1 MIGFFPMQHS
11 NFVHL
16 HLHTQ
21 YSLLDGAIRHDDL
34 FNLAREYRMPAL
46 AMTDHGNM
54 FGAVEFYEKASHYG
68 IKPIIGCET
77 YVATGSR
84 FDKAINRSSRDDE
97 DGGVSFHLILLVKNI
112 KGYRNLCK
120 LVSSAYLEGFYYKPR
135 IDKELLKTNNE
146 GLIALSSCLHGEI
159 PYLLNNGNKEKALK
173 VALEYKAIFDNKR
186 FYLELQDNKLEEQKK
201 VNQGLLEI
209 SRKLDIPLVATNDCH
224 YLKREEARAHDVLI
238 CIQTG
243 KTVNAT
249 DRLKFRTDEFYFKS
263 PKEMETAFSSYPEA
277 IKNTIE
283 IAERCNLELK
293 LKEHHLPVFPV
304 PDGNDIDAFFENQAR
319 HGLEKRLRAMGLEE
333 ERGEEGEVKS
343 EIRNPKSE
351 ITKWHYYERLEKEL
365 KVVKAMGFA
374 GYFLIVA
381 DFINFA
387 KKQHIPV
394 GPGRGSA
401 AGSLVAYALG
411 ITNLDPIQHNL
422 LFERFLNPD
431 RISLP
436 DIDIDFCIEG
446 RDDVIRYVSEKY
458 GKDNVSQIITFGQM
472 RAKAVIRD
480 VGRAMDIPYSEVDKI
495 AKLVPNVLNITI
507 DDAVKQESR
516 LKELIDK
523 DIRIKELM
531 DVAKTLEGLPRH
543 ASTHAAGVVIANK
556 PLIEY
561 LPLYK
566 GPKEEVVTTQYDM
579 KAVEKIGLV
588 KFDFLGLKTLTV
600 IDSTVKLV
608 KENKGIELD
617 IDNVRLDDVGTY
629 KLLGSGNT
637 NCIFQLESSG
647 IKELLRKLKPETFED
662 VMSVVALYRP
672 GPLQSG
678 MVDDFIKR
686 KHGKAPIKYELPQ
699 LKDIL
704 ANTYG
709 VIVYQEQVMEIAKVL
724 AGFSP
729 GDADVLR
736 KAMGK
741 KLPEE
746 MVVQRERFIEGAK
759 KNKVEQK
766 KAEKIFDLMA
776 NFAGYGFNKSHSA
789 AYALIAYQTAYLKMH
804 YPVEFMAAMLTS
816 ETADTDKVIKYI
828 GECRDMGIGI
838 LPPDVNESRKDFTV
852 VSNKIK
858 FGLAAVKNVG
868 EAAIDV
874 ILKTREQDGQ
884 FTSMADFC
892 TRVDLRK
899 VNKRVIESLIKCGAF
914 DFTGAKRAQL
924 MTSLDKIMD
933 MSQAVQKDR
942 DNGQISIFGAV
953 PGINL
958 QAVPMLPHIEEWH
971 EAQLLHYEK
980 EALGFYITGHPLE
993 KYANELKYLANADT
1007 DSLKEKSD
1015 DEDVSI
1021 AGIVTAAKEINTK
1034 KGDRMAFVTLEDL
1047 KGSVEVVV
1055 FSDVYK
1061 NAASYFSGDA
1071 PILVKGKIDKG
1082 EENVKIIASSVFPLA
1097 GVKLKQPAA
1106 QTKEIEVRGL
1116 PPNVSIGGQGAGV
1129 SKNRDHESQNQ
1140 PSVHIK
1146 AGAVKF
1152 GNGSLEEIKGIL
1164 NAHSGSTTVYFHILL
1179 DDREVVIEASDNLR
1193 VAPYEKFVKDIEA
1206 LLGDGSVVV
1215 NTKR

>member
-1 MIGFFPMQHS
+1 MQHS

-34 FNLAREYRMPAL
+34 FSLAREYKMPAL

-54 FGAVEFYEKASHYG
+54 FGAVEFYEKASHCG

-77 YVATGSR
+77 YVAPGSR
-84 FDKAINRSSRDDE
+84 FDRTANTIDRESGESE
-97 DGGVSFHLILLVKNI
+97 ASFHLILLVKNI

-120 LVSSAYLEGFYYKPR
+120 LLSCAYLEGFYYKPR
-135 IDKELLKTNNE
+135 VDKELLKANNE

-159 PYLLNNGNKEKALK
+159 PYLLNKGNKEKALK
-173 VALEYKAIFDNKR
+173 AAEEYKAIFDSNR
-186 FYLELQDNKLEEQKK
+186 FYLELQDNKLPEQKK
-201 VNQGLLEI
+201 VNEGLLEI
-209 SRKLDIPLVATNDCH
+209 GRKLDIPLVATNDCH
-224 YLKREEARAHDVLI
+224 YLKREEARAHDILV

-243 KTVNAT
+243 KTVNSA

-263 PKEMETAFSSYPEA
+263 PKEMELSFNVYPEA

-304 PDGNDIDAFFENQAR
+304 PDGMDVDAFFEHQAR
-319 HGLEKRLRAMGLEE
+319 QGLEKRLKSPQNK
-333 ERGEEGEVKS
+333 GEDVES
-343 EIRNPKSE
+343 Q
-351 ITKWHYYERLEKEL
+351 KWHYYERLEKEI
-365 KVVKAMGFA
+365 KVIKAMGFS

-381 DFINFA
+381 DFIDFA
-387 KKQHIPV
+387 KKSNIPV

-401 AGSLVAYALG
+401 AGSLVAYVLG
-411 ITNLDPIQHNL
+411 ITNLDPIKHNL

-446 RDDVIRYVSEKY
+446 RDDVIRYVAEKY

-472 RAKAVIRD
+472 KAKAVIRD
-480 VGRAMDIPYSEVDKI
+480 VGRAMDIPYSEVDRI

-507 DDAVKQESR
+507 ADAIKQESR
-516 LKELIDK
+516 LKEIIDRDARVRDLIG
-523 DIRIKELM
+523 
-531 DVAKTLEGLPRH
+531 VAKTLEGLPRH
-543 ASTHAAGVVIANK
+543 ASTHAAGVVISNK

-566 GPKEEVVTTQYDM
+566 GPKEEVVTTQYAM
-579 KAVEKIGLV
+579 KDVEKIGLV

-600 IDSTVKLV
+600 IDRTVKIL
-608 KENKGIELD
+608 KGNRGIEID
-617 IDNVRLDDVGTY
+617 IDNLKLEDADTY
-629 KLLGSGNT
+629 KLLSSGNT
-637 NCIFQLESSG
+637 NGIFQLESSG
-647 IKELLRKLKPETFED
+647 IKDLLRKLKPETFED
-662 VMSVVALYRP
+662 IMSVVALYRP

-686 KHGKAPIKYELPQ
+686 KHGKAAIKYELPQ

-724 AGFSP
+724 AGFNP

-746 MVVQRERFIEGAK
+746 MVVQREKFIEGAK
-759 KNKVEQK
+759 RNKLDQK

-789 AYALIAYQTAYLKMH
+789 AYALIAYQTAYLKA
-804 YPVEFMAAMLTS
+804 YFPVEFMAALLS
-816 ETADTDKVIKYI
+816 ADMGNMDNVIKYI
-828 GECRDMGIGI
+828 GECRDMGIEI
-838 LPPDVNESRKDFTV
+838 LPPDINESRKDFTV
-852 VSNKIK
+852 TSDGEMRKIR
-858 FGLAAVKNVG
+858 FGMAAVKNVG

-874 ILKTREQDGQ
+874 ILKTRQEGGP
-884 FTSMADFC
+884 FSSIVDFC

-914 DFTGAKRAQL
+914 DSMGVKRAQL
-924 MTSLDKIMD
+924 MVSLDKIMD
-933 MSQAVQKDR
+933 ISQNMQKEKE
-942 DNGQISIFGAV
+942 NGQISIFSAMGGGRNGGAV
-953 PGINL
+953 AL
-958 QAVPMLPHIEEWH
+958 ELPHIEEWH
-971 EAQLLHYEK
+971 EAELLSHEK

-993 KYANELKYLANADT
+993 KYAEELKHLANTDT
-1007 DSLKEKSD
+1007 EGIKERQ
-1015 DEDVSI
+1015 DEAEVSI
-1021 AGIVTAAKEINTK
+1021 AGMVTAIKEINTK

-1047 KGSVEVVV
+1047 KGFVEVVV

-1061 NAASYFSGDA
+1061 NAVQYFSGDM
-1071 PILVKGKIDKG
+1071 PLLVKGKIDKG
-1082 EENVKIIASSVFPLA
+1082 EENVKVIASAVNSLEQA
-1097 GVKLKQPAA
+1097 KGMIIN
-1106 QTKEIEVRGL
+1106 T
-1116 PPNVSIGGQGAGV
+1116 
-1129 SKNRDHESQNQ
+1129 
-1140 PSVHIK
+1140 VHIK
-1146 AGAVKF
+1146 ADVAKVGAY
-1152 GNGSLEEIKGIL
+1152 SLERIKEILID
-1164 NAHSGSTTVYFHILL
+1164 HSGNSPVYLHLL
-1179 DDREVVIEASDNLR
+1179 WPDREVVMTMPDNLK
-1193 VAPYEKFVKDIEA
+1193 VAPSEKFIKDIET
-1206 LLGDGSVVV
+1206 LLGEGSVKIKGRMQDVV
-1215 NTKR
+1215 SGRR

>member
-1 MIGFFPMQHS
+1 MQHA
-11 NFVHL
+11 NFIHL

-34 FNLAREYRMPAL
+34 FTLAKEYKMPAL

-77 YVATGSR
+77 YVAPGSR
-84 FDKAINRSSRDDE
+84 FDRTINNIGKE
-97 DGGVSFHLILLVKNI
+97 GGEGEASFHLILLVKNT

-120 LVSSAYLEGFYYKPR
+120 LLSSAYLEGFYYKPR
-135 IDKELLKTNNE
+135 IDKELLKANNE

-159 PYLLNNGNKEKALK
+159 PYLLNKGNREKALK
-173 VALEYKAIFDNKR
+173 AAEEYKAIFDNNR
-186 FYLELQDNKLEEQKK
+186 FYLELQDNKLPEQKK
-201 VNQGLLEI
+201 VNEGLLEI
-209 SRKLDIPLVATNDCH
+209 SKKLNIPLVATNDCH
-224 YLKREEARAHDVLI
+224 YLRREEARAHDILV

-243 KTVNAT
+243 KTINST

-263 PKEMETAFSSYPEA
+263 PKEMELSFSAYPEA

-304 PDGNDIDAFFENQAR
+304 PDNGDIDVFFEHQAR
-319 HGLEKRLRAMGLEE
+319 QGLEKRLKSLHDK
-333 ERGEEGEVKS
+333 GEDVES
-343 EIRNPKSE
+343 QR
-351 ITKWHYYERLEKEL
+351 WHYYERLEKEI
-365 KVVKAMGFA
+365 KVVKAMGFP

-381 DFINFA
+381 DFIDFA
-387 KKQHIPV
+387 KRSDIPV

-411 ITNLDPIQHNL
+411 ITNLDPIKHNL

-446 RDDVIRYVSEKY
+446 RDDVIKYVSEKY

-472 RAKAVIRD
+472 KAKAVIRD
-480 VGRAMDIPYSEVDKI
+480 VGRAMDMPYSDVDKI

-507 DDAVKQESR
+507 EDAVKQEVR

-523 DIRIKELM
+523 DARVRDLI

-543 ASTHAAGVVIANK
+543 ASTHAAGVVISNK

-566 GPKEEVVTTQYDM
+566 GPKEEVVTTQYPM
-579 KAVEKIGLV
+579 KDVEKIGLV

-600 IDSTVKLV
+600 IDKVVKLL
-608 KENKGIELD
+608 KSNKNIELD
-617 IDNVRLDDVGTY
+617 IDNLILDDAETY
-629 KLLGSGNT
+629 KLLSSGDT
-637 NCIFQLESSG
+637 DGIFQLESSG

-686 KHGKAPIKYELPQ
+686 KHGKAQIKYELPQ
-699 LKDIL
+699 LKDML

-746 MVVQRERFIEGAK
+746 MVIQREKFIEGAK
-759 KNKVEQK
+759 KNKVPQP

-789 AYALIAYQTAYLKMH
+789 AYALIAYQTAYLKAH
-804 YPVEFMAAMLTS
+804 YPVEFMAALLTS
-816 ETADTDKVIKYI
+816 DMGNTDNVIKYI

-838 LPPDVNESRKDFTV
+838 LPPDINESKMNFTV
-852 VSNKIK
+852 TSSSLPLWGQISSAKGGLSPEKGGRGRIR

-874 ILKTREQDGQ
+874 ILKTREEEGQ
-884 FTSMADFC
+884 FTSIVDFC

-899 VNKRVIESLIKCGAF
+899 VNKRVIESLVKCGAF
-914 DFTGAKRAQL
+914 DSMGVKRAQL
-924 MTSLDKIMD
+924 MVSLDKIMD
-933 MSQAVQKDR
+933 ISQSIQKEKA
-942 DNGQISIFGAV
+942 NGQISIFSAMSGGRNSAAALGTDLKSV
-953 PGINL
+953 PK
-958 QAVPMLPHIEEWH
+958 LPQIEEWH
-971 EAQLLHYEK
+971 EAELLSHEK

-993 KYANELKYLANADT
+993 KYAKELKCLANTDT
-1007 DSLKEKSD
+1007 EDIKERH
-1015 DEDVSI
+1015 DEADVSI
-1021 AGIVTAAKEINTK
+1021 AGIVATVKEINTK
-1034 KGDRMAFVTLEDL
+1034 KGDRMAFITLEDL
-1047 KGSVEVVV
+1047 KGSVEVII

-1061 NAASYFSGDA
+1061 NASQYFSGDV
-1071 PILVKGKIDKG
+1071 PILVRGKVDKG
-1082 EENVKIIASSVFPLA
+1082 EENIKVIASAVKPLEEA
-1097 GVKLKQPAA
+1097 KGAVA
-1106 QTKEIEVRGL
+1106 QI
-1116 PPNVSIGGQGAGV
+1116 
-1129 SKNRDHESQNQ
+1129 
-1140 PSVHIK
+1140 VHIK
-1146 AGAVKF
+1146 ADADKIAPDSL
-1152 GNGSLEEIKGIL
+1152 NGLKGVL
-1164 NAHSGSTTVYFHILL
+1164 SAHAGSSPVYLHLL
-1179 DDREVVIEASDNLR
+1179 WSDREVVMAMPDDLKVKPSEEFIKGIET
-1193 VAPYEKFVKDIEA
+1193 F
-1206 LLGDGSVVV
+1206 LGSGSCSIAQG
-1215 NTKR
+1215 RA

>member
-1 MIGFFPMQHS
+1 MQHA
-11 NFVHL
+11 NFIHL

-34 FNLAREYRMPAL
+34 FTLAKEYKMPAL

-77 YVATGSR
+77 YVAPGSR
-84 FDKAINRSSRDDE
+84 FDRTINNIGKE
-97 DGGVSFHLILLVKNI
+97 GGEGEASFHLILLVKNT

-120 LVSSAYLEGFYYKPR
+120 LLSSAYLEGFYYKPR
-135 IDKELLKTNNE
+135 IDKELLKANNE

-159 PYLLNNGNKEKALK
+159 PYLLNKGNREKALK
-173 VALEYKAIFDNKR
+173 AAEEYKAIFDNNR
-186 FYLELQDNKLEEQKK
+186 FYLELQDNKLPEQKK
-201 VNQGLLEI
+201 VNEGLLEI
-209 SRKLDIPLVATNDCH
+209 SKKLNIPLVATNDCH
-224 YLKREEARAHDVLI
+224 YLRREEARAHDILV

-243 KTVNAT
+243 KTINST

-263 PKEMETAFSSYPEA
+263 PKEMELSFSAYPEA

-304 PDGNDIDAFFENQAR
+304 PDNGDIDVFFEHQAR
-319 HGLEKRLRAMGLEE
+319 QGLEKRLKSLHDK
-333 ERGEEGEVKS
+333 GEDVES
-343 EIRNPKSE
+343 QR
-351 ITKWHYYERLEKEL
+351 WHYYERLEKEI
-365 KVVKAMGFA
+365 KVVKAMGFP

-381 DFINFA
+381 DFIDFA
-387 KKQHIPV
+387 KRSDIPV

-411 ITNLDPIQHNL
+411 ITNLDPIKHNL

-446 RDDVIRYVSEKY
+446 RDDVIKYVSEKY

-472 RAKAVIRD
+472 KAKAVIRD
-480 VGRAMDIPYSEVDKI
+480 VGRAMDMPYSDVDKI

-507 DDAVKQESR
+507 EDAVKQEVR

-523 DIRIKELM
+523 DARVRDLI

-543 ASTHAAGVVIANK
+543 ASTHAAGVVISNK

-566 GPKEEVVTTQYDM
+566 GPKEEVVTTQYPM
-579 KAVEKIGLV
+579 KDVEKIGLV

-600 IDSTVKLV
+600 IDKVVKLL
-608 KENKGIELD
+608 KSNKNIELD
-617 IDNVRLDDVGTY
+617 IDNLILDDAETY
-629 KLLGSGNT
+629 KLLSSGDT
-637 NCIFQLESSG
+637 DGIFQLESSG

-686 KHGKAPIKYELPQ
+686 KHGKAQIKYELPQ
-699 LKDIL
+699 LKDML

-746 MVVQRERFIEGAK
+746 MVIQREKFIEGAK
-759 KNKVEQK
+759 KNKVPQP

-789 AYALIAYQTAYLKMH
+789 AYALIAYQTAYLKAH
-804 YPVEFMAAMLTS
+804 YPVEFMAALLTS
-816 ETADTDKVIKYI
+816 DMGNTDNVIKYI

-838 LPPDVNESRKDFTV
+838 LPPDINESKMNFTV
-852 VSNKIK
+852 TSSSLPLWGQISSAKGGLSPEKGGRGRIR

-874 ILKTREQDGQ
+874 ILKTREEEGQ
-884 FTSMADFC
+884 FTSIVDFC

-899 VNKRVIESLIKCGAF
+899 VNKRVIESLVKCGAF
-914 DFTGAKRAQL
+914 DSMGVKRAQL
-924 MTSLDKIMD
+924 MVSLDKIMD
-933 MSQAVQKDR
+933 ISQSIQKEKA
-942 DNGQISIFGAV
+942 NGQISIFSAMSGGRNSAAALGTDLKSV
-953 PGINL
+953 PK
-958 QAVPMLPHIEEWH
+958 LPQIEEWH
-971 EAQLLHYEK
+971 EAELLSHEK

-993 KYANELKYLANADT
+993 KYAKELKCLANTDT
-1007 DSLKEKSD
+1007 EDIKERH
-1015 DEDVSI
+1015 DEADVSI
-1021 AGIVTAAKEINTK
+1021 AGIVATVKEINTK
-1034 KGDRMAFVTLEDL
+1034 KGDRMAFITLEDL
-1047 KGSVEVVV
+1047 KGSVEVIS

-1061 NAASYFSGDA
+1061 NASQYFSGDV
-1071 PILVKGKIDKG
+1071 PILVRGKVDKG
-1082 EENVKIIASSVFPLA
+1082 EENIKVIASAVKPLEEA
-1097 GVKLKQPAA
+1097 KGAVA
-1106 QTKEIEVRGL
+1106 QI
-1116 PPNVSIGGQGAGV
+1116 
-1129 SKNRDHESQNQ
+1129 
-1140 PSVHIK
+1140 VHIK
-1146 AGAVKF
+1146 ADADKIAPDSL
-1152 GNGSLEEIKGIL
+1152 NGLKGVL
-1164 NAHSGSTTVYFHILL
+1164 SAHAGSSPVYLHLL
-1179 DDREVVIEASDNLR
+1179 WSDREVVMAMPDDLKVKPSEEFIKGIET
-1193 VAPYEKFVKDIEA
+1193 F
-1206 LLGDGSVVV
+1206 LGSGSCSIAQG
-1215 NTKR
+1215 RA

>member
-1 MIGFFPMQHS
+1 
-11 NFVHL
+11 
-16 HLHTQ
+16 
-21 YSLLDGAIRHDDL
+21 
-34 FNLAREYRMPAL
+34 
-46 AMTDHGNM
+46 
-54 FGAVEFYEKASHYG
+54 
-68 IKPIIGCET
+68 
-77 YVATGSR
+77 R
-84 FDKAINRSSRDDE
+84 FDKTINRASKDDE
-97 DGGVSFHLILLVKNI
+97 DGGASFHLILLVKNI
-112 KGYRNLCK
+112 QGYRNLCT
-120 LVSSAYLEGFYYKPR
+120 LVTAAYLEGFYYKPR

-159 PYLLNNGNKEKALK
+159 PHLLNNGNKEKALK
-173 VALEYKAIFDNKR
+173 VAEEYKAIFDNKR
-186 FYLELQDNKLEEQKK
+186 FYLELQDNKLDEQAK

-209 SRKLDIPLVATNDCH
+209 SRKLDIPVVATNDCH
-224 YLKREEARAHDVLI
+224 YLRREEAKAHDILV

-243 KTVNAT
+243 KTVNAA

-263 PKEMETAFSSYPEA
+263 PKDMETAFSAYPEA

-293 LKEHHLPVFPV
+293 LKEHHLPIFPV
-304 PDGNDIDAFFENQAR
+304 PDNGDIDAFFDKQAR
-319 HGLEKRLRAMGLEE
+319 DGLEKRLQFGV
-333 ERGEEGEVKS
+333 GSS
-343 EIRNPKSE
+343 ELGDKNRTNQDVNSE
-351 ITKWHYYERLEKEL
+351 LRTPNSELNWHYYERLEKEL
-365 KVVKAMGFA
+365 KVVKAMGFP

-381 DFINFA
+381 DFIDFA
-387 KKQHIPV
+387 KKSSIPV

-446 RDDVIRYVSEKY
+446 RDDVIKYVSEKY

-472 RAKAVIRD
+472 KAKAVIRD
-480 VGRAMDIPYSEVDKI
+480 VGRAMDIPYSEVDRI

-507 DDAVKQESR
+507 EDAVKQEPR
-516 LKELIDK
+516 LKEHIDK
-523 DIRIKELM
+523 DARIKELI

-543 ASTHAAGVVIANK
+543 ASTHAAGVVISNK

-566 GPKEEVVTTQYDM
+566 GPKEEVVTTQYAM
-579 KAVEKIGLV
+579 KDVEKIGLV

-600 IDSTVKLV
+600 IDRTIKIL
-608 KENKGIELD
+608 KDNKGTVLD
-617 IDNVRLDDVGTY
+617 IDNLKLDDADTY
-629 KLLGSGNT
+629 KLLSSGNT
-637 NCIFQLESSG
+637 NGIFQLESSG
-647 IKELLRKLKPETFED
+647 IKDLLRKLKPETFED
-662 VMSVVALYRP
+662 IMSVVALYRP

-686 KHGKAPIKYELPQ
+686 KHGKAAIKYELPQ
-699 LKDIL
+699 LKEML

-789 AYALIAYQTAYLKMH
+789 AYALIAYQTAYLKAH
-804 YPVEFMAAMLTS
+804 FPVEFMAALLSSDMGN
-816 ETADTDKVIKYI
+816 TDNVIKYI
-828 GECRDMGIGI
+828 GECRDMAIGI
-838 LPPDVNESRKDFTV
+838 LPPDINESETTFTV
-852 VSNKIK
+852 TSPSVPLSEGERGRIR

-874 ILKTREQDGQ
+874 ILKTREEAGP
-884 FTSMADFC
+884 FSSIVDFC
-892 TRVDLRK
+892 ARVDLRK

-924 MTSLDKIMD
+924 MASLDTNMNI
-933 MSQAVQKDR
+933 SQAMQKDR
-942 DNGQISIFGAV
+942 NNGQISIFGAAS
-953 PGINL
+953 GADL
-958 QAVPMLPHIEEWH
+958 KSAHALPQIDEWH
-971 EAQLLHYEK
+971 EAQLLSHEK
-980 EALGFYITGHPLE
+980 EALGFYITSHPLA
-993 KYANELKYLANADT
+993 KYAEEIKQLANTDT
-1007 DSLKEKSD
+1007 EDIKEKQ
-1015 DEDVSI
+1015 DEAEVSI
-1021 AGIVTAAKEINTK
+1021 AGITAAVKEINTK

-1047 KGSVEVVV
+1047 RGSVEVVV

-1061 NAASYFSGDA
+1061 NAASCFSGDA
-1071 PILVKGKIDKG
+1071 PILVRGKIDKG
-1082 EENVKIIASSVFPLA
+1082 EENVKIIASVVFPLA
-1097 GVKLKQPAA
+1097 GVKLKHPAA
-1106 QTKEIEVRGL
+1106 QTPDSFNRGQTKET
-1116 PPNVSIGGQGAGV
+1116 GARSQAAVV
-1129 SKNRDHESQNQ
+1129 SKTINSEPLTHS
-1140 PSVHIK
+1140 PVHIK
-1146 AGAVKF
+1146 AGAVRLK
-1152 GNGSLEEIKGIL
+1152 NGSLEEIKGIL
-1164 NAHSGSTTVYFHILL
+1164 NAHSGNAPVYFHILL
-1179 DDREVVIEASDNLR
+1179 DEREVVIAVSEELR
-1193 VAPYEKFVKDIEA
+1193 VAPSEKFIKDIETF
-1206 LLGDGSVVV
+1206 LGEGSVRIGNKEAGGVC
-1215 NTKR
+1215 

>member
-1 MIGFFPMQHS
+1 MQHA

-34 FNLAREYRMPAL
+34 FKLAREYKMPAL

-54 FGAVEFYEKASHYG
+54 FGAIEFYEKASHYG
-68 IKPIIGCET
+68 IKPIIGCEV

-84 FDKAINRSSRDDE
+84 LNKTSVRGNKE
-97 DGGVSFHLILLVKNI
+97 GGEQEASFHLILLVKNI
-112 KGYRNLCK
+112 KGYKNLCK
-120 LVSSAYLEGFYYKPR
+120 LVTAGYLEGFYYKPR
-135 IDKELLKTNNE
+135 IDKELLRANNE
-146 GLIALSSCLHGEI
+146 GLIALTSCLHGEI
-159 PYLLNNGNKEKALK
+159 PYLLNNGNIEKALK
-173 VALEYKAIFDNKR
+173 VAVEYKEIFNNNR
-186 FYLELQDNKLEEQKK
+186 LFLELQDNKLSEQKK
-201 VNQGLLEI
+201 VNEGLLEI
-209 SRKLDIPLVATNDCH
+209 SKKLDIPIVATNDCH
-224 YLKREEARAHDVLI
+224 YLKREEAKAHDILL

-263 PKEMETAFSSYPEA
+263 PQEMETAFSSYPEA

-293 LKEHHLPVFPV
+293 LKEYHLPVFPV

-319 HGLEKRLRAMGLEE
+319 HGLEKRLQSGI
-333 ERGEEGEVKS
+333 GSS
-343 EIRNPKSE
+343 EIGDSNQDNNPELRTPNSE
-351 ITKWHYYERLEKEL
+351 LKWHYYERLEKEL

-381 DFINFA
+381 DFISFA

-411 ITNLDPIQHNL
+411 ITNLDPIKHNL

-446 RDDVIRYVSEKY
+446 RDNVIKYVSEKY
-458 GKDNVSQIITFGQM
+458 GRDNVSQIITFGQM

-480 VGRAMDIPYSEVDKI
+480 VGRALDIPYGEVDRI

-507 DDAVKQESR
+507 EGAVKQEPR
-516 LKELIDK
+516 LKEHIDK
-523 DIRIKELM
+523 DARIKELI

-543 ASTHAAGVVIANK
+543 ASTHAAGVVISNK
-556 PLIEY
+556 PLLEY

-600 IDSTVKLV
+600 IDRTVKIL
-608 KENKGIELD
+608 KENGEIELD
-617 IDNVRLDDVGTY
+617 IDNLRLDDADTY
-629 KLLGSGNT
+629 KLLSSGNT
-637 NCIFQLESSG
+637 NGIFQLESSG
-647 IKELLRKLKPETFED
+647 IKELLMKLKPETFED
-662 VMSVVALYRP
+662 IMSVVALYRP

-686 KHGKAPIKYELPQ
+686 KHGKASIKYELPQ

-724 AGFSP
+724 ACFSP

-746 MVVQRERFIEGAK
+746 MVIQRERFIEGAK

-789 AYALIAYQTAYLKMH
+789 AYALIAYQTAYLKTH
-804 YPVEFMAAMLTS
+804 SPVEFMAAMLTS
-816 ETADTDKVIKYI
+816 EVADTDKVIKYI
-828 GECRDMGIGI
+828 GECRDMDIEI
-838 LPPDVNESRKDFTV
+838 LPPDLNESRKDFTV
-852 VSNKIK
+852 IGDKIR

-874 ILKTREQDGQ
+874 ILKTREEEGQ
-884 FTSMADFC
+884 FISILDFC

-899 VNKRVIESLIKCGAF
+899 VNSRVIENLIKCGAF
-914 DFTGAKRAQL
+914 DFTGAKRSQL
-924 MTSLDKIMD
+924 MASVDRIMD
-933 MSQAVQKDR
+933 ISQAVQKDKV
-942 DNGQISIFGAV
+942 NGQISIFQTTGVGGNSGMAA
-953 PGINL
+953 IE
-958 QAVPMLPHIEEWH
+958 LPNMEEWH
-971 EAQLLHYEK
+971 EAQLLSYEK

-993 KYANELKYLANADT
+993 KYAKDLEYLINADT
-1007 DSLKEKSD
+1007 EGVKEKQD
-1015 DEDVSI
+1015 DEDVTI
-1021 AGIVTAAKEINTK
+1021 AGIVTAVKEINTK
-1034 KGDRMAFVTLEDL
+1034 KGDRMAFITLEDL
-1047 KGSVEVVV
+1047 KGFVEVVM

-1061 NAASYFSGDA
+1061 NAASYLSGDV
-1071 PILVKGKIDKG
+1071 PVLVKGKVDKG
-1082 EENVKIIASSVFPLA
+1082 EENVKIIANSVYSVEQAKAMFA
-1097 GVKLKQPAA
+1097 
-1106 QTKEIEVRGL
+1106 
-1116 PPNVSIGGQGAGV
+1116 NM
-1129 SKNRDHESQNQ
+1129 
-1140 PSVHIK
+1140 VHIK
-1146 AGAVKF
+1146 ADASRLET
-1152 GNGSLEEIKGIL
+1152 GSLEKVKGIL
-1164 NAHSGSTTVYFHILL
+1164 SAHSGNSPVYFHLL
-1179 DDREVVIEASDNLR
+1179 WPDREVVIALPEKLKVVPS
-1193 VAPYEKFVKDIEA
+1193 EKFVKDIET
-1206 LLGDGSVVV
+1206 LLGEGSINVVQRGV
-1215 NTKR
+1215 V

>member
-1 MIGFFPMQHS
+1 MQHA

-34 FNLAREYRMPAL
+34 FKLAREYKMPAL

-54 FGAVEFYEKASHYG
+54 FGAIEFYEKASHYG
-68 IKPIIGCET
+68 IKPIIGCEV

-84 FDKAINRSSRDDE
+84 LNKTSARGNKE
-97 DGGVSFHLILLVKNI
+97 GGEQEVSFHLILLVKNI
-112 KGYRNLCK
+112 KGYKNLCK
-120 LVSSAYLEGFYYKPR
+120 LVTAGYLEGFYYKPR
-135 IDKELLKTNNE
+135 IDKELLMANNE
-146 GLIALSSCLHGEI
+146 GLIALTSCLHGEI
-159 PYLLNNGNKEKALK
+159 PYLLNNGNMEKGLK
-173 VALEYKAIFDNKR
+173 VAEEYKTIFNNNR
-186 FYLELQDNKLEEQKK
+186 FFLELQDNKLPEQKK
-201 VNQGLLEI
+201 VNEGLLNI
-209 SRKLDIPLVATNDCH
+209 SKKLDIPIVATNDCH
-224 YLKREEARAHDVLI
+224 YLKREESKAHDILV

-263 PKEMETAFSSYPEA
+263 PQEMETAFSSYPEA

-293 LKEHHLPVFPV
+293 LNEPHLPVFPV
-304 PDGNDIDAFFENQAR
+304 PDTEEIDTFFEKQAR
-319 HGLEKRLRAMGLEE
+319 HGLEKRLAAMYNK
-333 ERGEEGEVKS
+333 GENDQS
-343 EIRNPKSE
+343 Q
-351 ITKWHYYERLEKEL
+351 KWRYHERLEKEL

-381 DFINFA
+381 DFIDFA
-387 KKQHIPV
+387 KKSSIPV

-401 AGSLVAYALG
+401 AGSLAAYALG

-446 RDDVIRYVSEKY
+446 RDDVIKYVSEKY
-458 GKDNVSQIITFGQM
+458 GRDNVSQIITFGQM

-480 VGRAMDIPYSEVDKI
+480 VGRALDIPYSEVDRI

-507 DDAVKQESR
+507 EGAVKQEPR
-516 LKELIDK
+516 LKEYIDK
-523 DIRIKELM
+523 DARIKELI

-543 ASTHAAGVVIANK
+543 ASTHAAGVVISNK
-556 PLIEY
+556 PLLEY

-566 GPKEEVVTTQYDM
+566 GPKEEVVTTQYAM
-579 KAVEKIGLV
+579 KDVEKIGLV

-600 IDSTVKLV
+600 IDRTIKIL
-608 KENKGIELD
+608 KENKWADID
-617 IDNVRLDDVGTY
+617 IDNLKLDDADTY
-629 KLLGSGNT
+629 KLLSSGNT

-647 IKELLRKLKPETFED
+647 IKDLLMKLKPETFED
-662 VMSVVALYRP
+662 IMSVVALYRP

-686 KHGKAPIKYELPQ
+686 KQGKASIKYELPQ

-746 MVVQRERFIEGAK
+746 MVIQRERFIEGAK

-789 AYALIAYQTAYLKMH
+789 AYALIAYQTAYLKAH
-804 YPVEFMAAMLTS
+804 FPVEFMAATLTS
-816 ETADTDKVIKYI
+816 EMADTDKVIKYI
-828 GECRDMGIGI
+828 GECRNMAIEI
-838 LPPDVNESRKDFTV
+838 LPPDLNESRKDFTV
-852 VSNKIK
+852 TSPSIPLMEGDRGRLR

-868 EAAIDV
+868 AAAIDV
-874 ILKTREQDGQ
+874 ILKTREEEGQ
-884 FTSMADFC
+884 FTSILDFC

-899 VNKRVIESLIKCGAF
+899 VNRRVIESLIKCGAF
-914 DFTGAKRAQL
+914 DFTGAKRSQL
-924 MTSLDKIMD
+924 MASLDRIMD
-933 MSQAVQKDR
+933 ISQAVQKDKV
-942 DNGQISIFGAV
+942 NGQINIFQTARLGGGDSRGGAT
-953 PGINL
+953 IE
-958 QAVPMLPHIEEWH
+958 LPQMEEWH
-971 EAQLLHYEK
+971 EAQLLSYEK

-993 KYANELKYLANADT
+993 KYAKDLEYLTNADT
-1007 DSLKEKSD
+1007 ESIKEKQD
-1015 DEDVSI
+1015 DEEVTI
-1021 AGIVTAAKEINTK
+1021 AGIVTAVKEVNTK
-1034 KGDRMAFVTLEDL
+1034 KGDRMAFITLEDL
-1047 KGSVEVVV
+1047 KGFVEVVM

-1071 PILVKGKIDKG
+1071 PVLVKGKVDKG
-1082 EENVKIIASSVFPLA
+1082 GENVKIIANYVYPM
-1097 GVKLKQPAA
+1097 A
-1106 QTKEIEVRGL
+1106 QAKTMFA
-1116 PPNVSIGGQGAGV
+1116 NV
-1129 SKNRDHESQNQ
+1129 
-1140 PSVHIK
+1140 VHIK
-1146 AGAVKF
+1146 ADASKLET
-1152 GNGSLEEIKGIL
+1152 GSLEKVKGIL
-1164 NAHSGSTTVYFHILL
+1164 SAHSGNSPVYFHLL
-1179 DDREVVIEASDNLR
+1179 WPDRDVVIAIPEKLK
-1193 VAPYEKFVKDIEA
+1193 VAPSEKFVKDIET
-1206 LLGDGSVVV
+1206 LLGDGSINIVHGGIA
-1215 NTKR
+1215 